1 MNALKT
7 PFIIFSLAAVAY
19 GAYVVINRKDKEQP
33 GARPP
38 AVEVNIPGPDAVAP
52 KFSTGPAG
60 GGLQARP
67 GPPNRSGLSPAAGP
81 VGSPAALAPPVA
93 QLGSPRAPASIP
105 RGIMRPAASPP
116 PMTTPTGSDSPGA
129 AHHKFHTFMQAL
141 ERQLKAGRL
150 AEAHLALSSWHESTE
165 LSAQQSRQVTE
176 LLDQLAGT
184 VIYSRRSLLQRP
196 YTVQRGDT
204 LEQIAQTHN
213 VPTQLLANING
224 IRDPQNLQ
232 PGQQL
237 KVVSGPFDALIS
249 LGRQELTLM
258 LGGRYAGRFPIGI
271 GRDSQS
277 LEGSYV
283 VGDRTVDPTYC
294 GPNRVTIAAGDP
306 NNPLG
311 KYWIGLRDG
320 IDAQTAVRVGIH
332 GTNDPG
338 SVGRTEG
345 RGSIRLAD
353 RDIRD
358 VFGILSVGSK
368 VTIRR

>member
-19 GAYVVINRKDKEQP
+19 GAYVVINRKDKEQL
-33 GARPP
+33 GARPR

-52 KFSTGPAG
+52 QFSTGPAG

-67 GPPNRSGLSPAAGP
+67 GPPKRSPLSPAAGP
-81 VGSPAALAPPVA
+81 GSSPAALAPPVA
-93 QLGSPRAPASIP
+93 QLGSPRAPASVP
-105 RGIMRPAASPP
+105 RGIMRPAAS
-116 PMTTPTGSDSPGA
+116 SDSPGA
-129 AHHKFHTFMQAL
+129 AQHKFHTFMQGL

-150 AEAHLALSSWHESTE
+150 AEAHLALSSWHQSTE

-184 VIYSRRSLLQRP
+184 VVYSRRSLLQQP
-196 YTVQRGDT
+196 HTVRQGES
-204 LEQIAQTHN
+204 LEQIAQTYN

-232 PGQQL
+232 PGRQL

-258 LGGRYAGRFPIGI
+258 LKSRYAGRFPIGI
-271 GRDSQS
+271 GRDSQG

-283 VGDRTVDPTYC
+283 VGDKTVDPTYR

-311 KYWIGLRDG
+311 KFWIGLRDG
-320 IDAQTAVRVGIH
+320 MDGQTAVRIGIH
-332 GTNDPG
+332 GTNDPR